1 MKENNHNMTT
11 KVNIVLLGNF
21 LYPYGMAATRRK
33 QQFID
38 FFKEQGAEVKVL
50 ILYQGSNKTKH
61 EKEIEGWHKGVYYK
75 ILSTGLKNG
84 AGSIFYF
91 PVIMFKACC
100 LISRWK
106 IKKAKNVILSFGF
119 DGLVTLPFIW
129 AKTLGFKIIFDIVE
143 DFSLTK
149 YTSTKQRLYFLSG
162 RLIRFLF
169 LNRIIDG
176 VSVISRYLENKYRK
190 DFKGKVVLLPISASV
205 QSKNLKSGY
214 NNPVI
219 FLYAGTFSEKDG
231 LELLLPAFEV
241 VNSRFPNTKLLL
253 TGHAS
258 DKRLKEI
265 SSLIRSPQIELK
277 GLLPEDQFYRTL
289 MEADILLMTRV
300 NSEFANAGFP
310 YKVGEYLATG
320 NTVIATDVSDIS
332 YYLENKKDAL
342 IIEPGNEA
350 QLIEAMTFCL
360 ENEDLCLQIGKKG
373 QETCAGYFNPSQNS
387 KILFDLMIEEN
398 VNP

>member
-1 MKENNHNMTT
+1 
-11 KVNIVLLGNF
+11 
-21 LYPYGMAATRRK
+21 
-33 QQFID
+33 
-38 FFKEQGAEVKVL
+38 
-50 ILYQGSNKTKH
+50 
-61 EKEIEGWHKGVYYK
+61 
-75 ILSTGLKNG
+75 
-84 AGSIFYF
+84 
-91 PVIMFKACC
+91 
-100 LISRWK
+100 
-106 IKKAKNVILSFGF
+106 
-119 DGLVTLPFIW
+119 
-129 AKTLGFKIIFDIVE
+129 
-143 DFSLTK
+143 
-149 YTSTKQRLYFLSG
+149 
-162 RLIRFLF
+162 
-169 LNRIIDG
+169 
-176 VSVISRYLENKYRK
+176 VISRYLENKYRK